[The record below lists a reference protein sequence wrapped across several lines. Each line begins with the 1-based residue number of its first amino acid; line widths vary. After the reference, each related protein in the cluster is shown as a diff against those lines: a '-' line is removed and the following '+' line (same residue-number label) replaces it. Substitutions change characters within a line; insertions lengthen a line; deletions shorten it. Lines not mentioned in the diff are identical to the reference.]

1 MNDAD
6 VRPMRT
12 DISSLRRKL
21 GDNAENPACIFTE
34 VRVGYRMP
42 KGETQNGRIEM
53 GNTDDLAFIA

>member
-1 MNDAD
+1 
-6 VRPMRT
+6 MRT